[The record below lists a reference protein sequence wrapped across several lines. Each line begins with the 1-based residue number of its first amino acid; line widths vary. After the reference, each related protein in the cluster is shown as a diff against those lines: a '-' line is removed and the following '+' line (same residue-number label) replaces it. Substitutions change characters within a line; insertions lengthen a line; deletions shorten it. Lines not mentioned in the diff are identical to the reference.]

1 MFITWLINSSP
12 NFSLHF
18 LHHSYNGQFAFSGYA
33 DEKKELLTSVA
44 DRDKRPGFHLVAA
57 HLNRELSGP
66 SEQPD
71 WFQFSLKCLNI
82 SLNIYTLCASFNR
95 QIMQDK
101 YRGHWMCYGNFD
113 LACYSLYVFYGVAVI
128 YCLNYGPLLTC
139 QQKLLNSVPVYIFW
153 YTCIY
158 TFSRSFIIRFR
169 YLPGHFLVIW
179 YHTWSWYVCTYECGA
194 HGEQTRN

>member
-66 SEQPD
+66 SVSIFTEM
-71 WFQFSLKCLNI
+71 FKHFIEYLHCVRLS
-82 SLNIYTLCASFNR
+82 
-95 QIMQDK
+95 MDK

-169 YLPGHFLVIW
+169 YLPGHLLVIW

-194 HGEQTRN
+194 HSEQTRN

>member
-12 NFSLHF
+12 NFSHHF
-18 LHHSYNGQFAFSGYA
+18 LHHSYNGQFTFSGYA
-33 DEKKELLTSVA
+33 DEKRELLTSVA

-82 SLNIYTLCASFNR
+82 SLNIYTVCVFQVTNHAGQVS
-95 QIMQDK
+95 
-101 YRGHWMCYGNFD
+101 G
-113 LACYSLYVFYGVAVI
+113 SLYVLWELWPCLLFAYVWYGVAVI

-153 YTCIY
+153 FTCIY

-169 YLPGHFLVIW
+169 YLPGHLLVIW

-194 HGEQTRN
+194 HGEQKRN